1 MIKRELAKFGK
12 FVLALHV
19 LGFDEE
25 KLAEKALKVV
35 SAVAELEA
43 LRAETSKE
51 SPWRLSRRRS
61 LEKVVEDVIPAK
73 RLTWGMWGAKDP
85 YLLIDETPVPVIEAL
100 GPPRLVSPKVAKE
113 LATKEAY
120 LDARRAKEV

>member
-1 MIKRELAKFGK
+1 MIQRELRAFGK
-12 FVLALHV
+12 FCCALYAM
-19 LGFDEE
+19 GFDP
-25 KLAEKALKVV
+25 KDLVPKALKIVG
-35 SAVAELEA
+35 AIAELEA

-61 LEKVVEDVIPAK
+61 LEKVVEDVIPAN

-100 GPPRLVSPKVAKE
+100 GPPRLISPKVAKE
-113 LATKEAY
+113 LAAKQAY
-120 LDARRAKEV
+120 LDARRAKDV